1 MEITTDKYNKD
12 HSERVSE
19 GLTDLQLHLLT
30 CCLLTIISRHTH
42 THTGGNLLFGFLT
55 YGWMACAGAGNKT
68 HKAAIRQPH
77 FF

>member
-42 THTGGNLLFGFLT
+42 QLFDDTFGT
-55 YGWMACAGAGNKT
+55 
-68 HKAAIRQPH
+68 AA
-77 FF
+77 

>member
-42 THTGGNLLFGFLT
+42 THQGKPAVWFLDLWMDGMCW
-55 YGWMACAGAGNKT
+55 GWK
-68 HKAAIRQPH
+68 
-77 FF
+77 